1 MLLIN
6 MITLMKINVSL
17 FFFKFVNLIGLKNNH
32 KCIKEETICQKC
44 SFGLAQIS
52 LAILVYCI
60 KTL

>member
-6 MITLMKINVSL
+6 MITLMKNKCIIIL
-17 FFFKFVNLIGLKNNH
+17 FKFINLMGPKINH

-44 SFGLAQIS
+44 SFVLAQIS